1 MALRNILFII
11 FAMLVC
17 TGCSVKL
24 TGEGASTAAPD
35 FVTSTL
41 PPSAIPLATQ
51 TPIAPQSIVPTAIAT
66 HLPTEGTTNTQ
77 VNVRAATSTA
87 STSFGVIGAF
97 ETVQVLGKDA
107 SGSWYQIMYAGSPNG
122 NGWVRAEYVQVND
135 AGKIL
140 PVEGLTGNGV
150 GTSGLVLEAV
160 NLRNGP
166 GPDFESLGV
175 LSSKDAVLVTGK
187 DPSGAWVQVEV
198 TGAESLKGWVT
209 VKFLQV
215 ESLEAIPVIGETASP
230 TSLPAEE
237 VSTAIPP
244 ASQDGDSLQSPL
256 TVVRFSSAESRAV
269 QIQGN
274 VSAPAGDT
282 EDWIQFSTGGNGV
295 VIEALCTSDTL
306 TMELWFNGQR
316 MEGFS
321 QICGEKQFVTVEP
334 NGKYAL
340 RILETSANQFRST
353 DFILT
358 IEDIHQP

>member
-11 FAMLVC
+11 FVMLVC
-17 TGCSVKL
+17 TGCGVKL

-41 PPSAIPLATQ
+41 PPSAPPLATQ
-51 TPIAPQSIVPTAIAT
+51 TPIAQQSIAPTAMAT
-66 HLPTEGTTNTQ
+66 HLPAEGITNTQ
-77 VNVRAATSTA
+77 VNIRAATSTA
-87 STSFGVIGAF
+87 STSFGMIGAF

-140 PVEGLTGNGV
+140 PVEGLTGNG
-150 GTSGLVLEAV
+150 GLVLEAV
-160 NLRNGP
+160 NLRSGP
-166 GPDFESLGV
+166 GSDFESLGV

-198 TGAESLKGWVT
+198 TGAENLKGWVT

-215 ESLEAIPVIGETASP
+215 ENLEAIPVIGEIASP
-230 TSLPAEE
+230 TSLPAKE

-256 TVVRFSSAESRAV
+256 TVVRFSSTGSRAV

-295 VIEALCTSDTL
+295 VIEALCSSDTL
-306 TMELWFNGQR
+306 TIELWFDGQR
-316 MEGFS
+316 KDGFS

-334 NGKYAL
+334 NGKYVL
-340 RILETSANQFRST
+340 RILETSTNQFRNT